1 MKETRVLAVGKQKAV
16 LDDLFRHIG
25 DEFTLMSSSLRF
37 DDLKNHLQI
46 FKPDVLIISLGDEL
60 PDEYAVYEKIKDLLA
75 ENGTAAFIAGAAEDC
90 GKFVGSLP
98 FMVEETF
105 IKPFNYGLIKEN
117 INWYLQDRENK
128 KKEEES
134 NAAEG
139 ELGQDDLQSENGD
152 QALADADGSGADEVE
167 VPGIMPAMH
176 RKEEPKKQI
185 LVIDDDPLMLRVVKE
200 QLRGL
205 YDVAAAINGR
215 IAYKFL
221 ETKKPDMILLDYEM
235 PIENGK
241 VVFSN
246 IRKISGYEN
255 TPIVFLTGVN
265 DAERIR
271 EVLELNP
278 QGYLLKPIERDALI
292 AAIRKC
298 IGK

>member
-1 MKETRVLAVGKQKAV
+1 VGKQKAV

-75 ENGTAAFIAGAAEDC
+75 ENGTAAFIAGAAEAC

-98 FMVEETF
+98 FMVAETF

-128 KKEEES
+128 RAEEES
-134 NAAEG
+134 IAAASGNGEASGYDAETGGENAEG
-139 ELGQDDLQSENGD
+139 
-152 QALADADGSGADEVE
+152 ADEAVDEVE
-167 VPGIMPAMH
+167 VPGIMPALH
-176 RKEEPKKQI
+176 RKEQPKKHV

-221 ETKKPDMILLDYEM
+221 ESKHTDMILLDYEM

-241 VVFSN
+241 VVFGN
-246 IRKISGYEN
+246 IRKIPGNEN

-265 DAERIR
+265 DADRIR